1 MKKLVVIMMPL
12 LILASCQNNKKVE
25 GVVKADMDLSVA
37 PGADFYQY
45 ANGGWMKNNPLRPEY
60 ARFGAFDYLSEENE
74 KNLNDLFQEMASLE
88 TTPGT
93 VDQKIADLYKMAMD
107 STRLNAEG
115 FEPVKKYVDEI
126 YSITNKTDLV
136 KKVAELHL
144 EGESPFF

>member
-1 MKKLVVIMMPL
+1 MMPL

-88 TTPGT
+88 TTREPWT
-93 VDQKIADLYKMAMD
+93 RRLPT
-107 STRLNAEG
+107 STRWQWIL
-115 FEPVKKYVDEI
+115 P
-126 YSITNKTDLV
+126 DLTQR
-136 KKVAELHL
+136 A
-144 EGESPFF
+144 SNP